1 MCADSTSAEWINELH
16 FGDNLG
22 ILREQIADE
31 SVDLIYLDP
40 PFNSNAT
47 YNVLFTEKNGTS
59 SPAQIAAFDDTWH
72 WDISSREAYEEVVVG
87 GGRIGALLAALH
99 DFLGTNDM
107 MAYLTMMAIRLKEM
121 RRVLKATGSIY
132 LHCDPT
138 ASHYLKLVMDA
149 VFGAQSFRNEI
160 IWKRT
165 QPKGHA
171 YTRFPSSHDVILFY
185 VRSSEAAFEQQY
197 TPHDPDYVKKF
208 YKYEEA
214 ETGRRYMLDNLA
226 NPNKKRPHLTYE
238 FPPGS
243 GTVRV
248 WRWTKERMTKAW
260 EEGRIVTPPRGKIV
274 RYKRYLDEMP
284 GTHVTDIWDDIERLH
299 GSHAERLGYPTQ
311 KPEALLE
318 RILQA
323 SSNEGDVVL
332 DPFCGCGTTITVA
345 ERLHRRWIGMDI
357 THLAVNLM
365 KVRLHDTFGPDLQPY
380 EVIGDPKDTGSAKAL
395 SEQNRYEFE
404 YWALGLVE
412 ASPTDD
418 RKKGADKGIDGN
430 IYFFDDDSGKPK
442 RIIVQIKSGH
452 VTRNQIGDLRGVM
465 EREEAQMAA
474 FVTLENPTAPMKK
487 EAAEAGFYQP
497 PGVLPQVP
505 KIQVITIAELL
516 EGQTL
521 EYPRFAP
528 DTFKKA
534 PRRSKGKRKK

>member
-1 MCADSTSAEWINELH
+1 
-16 FGDNLG
+16 
-22 ILREQIADE
+22 
-31 SVDLIYLDP
+31 
-40 PFNSNAT
+40 
-47 YNVLFTEKNGTS
+47 
-59 SPAQIAAFDDTWH
+59 
-72 WDISSREAYEEVVVG
+72 
-87 GGRIGALLAALH
+87 
-99 DFLGTNDM
+99 M

-138 ASHYLKLVMDA
+138 ASHYLKLLMDA
-149 VFGAQSFRNEI
+149 VFAAQNFRTEI

-185 VRSSEAAFEQQY
+185 VRSSEADFKQQY
-197 TPHDPDYVKKF
+197 KPHDPDYVRKF

-243 GTVRV
+243 GIVRV

-284 GTHVTDIWDDIERLH
+284 GAHVTDIWDDIEHLH
-299 GSHAERLGYPTQ
+299 GSHTERLGYPTQ

-318 RILQA
+318 RIVQA

-365 KVRLHDTFGPDLQPY
+365 R
-380 EVIGDPKDTGSAKAL
+380 
-395 SEQNRYEFE
+395 SE
-404 YWALGLVE
+404 
-412 ASPTDD
+412 SD
-418 RKKGADKGIDGN
+418 R
-430 IYFFDDDSGKPK
+430 
-442 RIIVQIKSGH
+442 
-452 VTRNQIGDLRGVM
+452 
-465 EREEAQMAA
+465 
-474 FVTLENPTAPMKK
+474 
-487 EAAEAGFYQP
+487 
-497 PGVLPQVP
+497 
-505 KIQVITIAELL
+505 
-516 EGQTL
+516 
-521 EYPRFAP
+521 
-528 DTFKKA
+528 
-534 PRRSKGKRKK
+534 

>member
-1 MCADSTSAEWINELH
+1 MSAEWINELY

-47 YNVLFTEKNGTS
+47 YNVLFAEKNGTS

-72 WDISSREAYEEVVVG
+72 WDISSREAYEEVVRG
-87 GGRIGALLAALH
+87 GGRVGALVAALH

-149 VFGAQSFRNEI
+149 VFGPQSFRNEI

-185 VRSSEAAFEQQY
+185 VSSSEADFEQQY

-214 ETGRRYMLDNLA
+214 ETGRQYGLWDVT

-243 GTVRV
+243 GVVRV

-311 KPEALLE
+311 KPEALLD
-318 RILQA
+318 RIIQA
-323 SSNEGDVVL
+323 SSNEADVVL

-345 ERLHRRWIGMDI
+345 ERLHRRWIGIDI

-380 EVIGDPKDTGSAKAL
+380 EVIGDPKDTGSARSLA
-395 SEQNRYEFE
+395 EQNRYEFE

-418 RKKGADKGIDGN
+418 RKKGADKGVDGN

-442 RIIVQIKSGH
+442 RIIIQIKSGH

-465 EREEAQMAA
+465 DREEAQMAA
-474 FVTLENPTAPMKK
+474 FVTLESPTAPMKK

-505 KIQVITIAELL
+505 KIQIITIAELL
-516 EGQTL
+516 EGKTL